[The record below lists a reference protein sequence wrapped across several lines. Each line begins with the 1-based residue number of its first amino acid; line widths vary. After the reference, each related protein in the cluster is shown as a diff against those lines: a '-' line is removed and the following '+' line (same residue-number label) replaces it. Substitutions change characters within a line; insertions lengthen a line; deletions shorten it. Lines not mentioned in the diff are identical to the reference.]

1 VKPDLVV
8 CEHAPGAAI
17 AAFGRI
23 PVAIVGN
30 WFVVPPADGPE
41 FPQYEAGRGEPQ
53 RQAPVLS
60 VIREALTALGRA
72 APKTI
77 TEPFRGVFRG
87 VYSFPPLDA
96 YRRVRRETL
105 LGPIEAVPPLT
116 SLPAKRRLY
125 AYSAADYVLVDE
137 LMQGLMA
144 LGPEASAYFRGSI
157 GARAAVLK
165 SRGIT
170 VYEQAP
176 ALSDVLPGASAVFS
190 HGGTGFTNAALA
202 AGRPHILGTRHAEAR
217 ATAQALEELG
227 VGICVTPFDAVKFR
241 DAVKRANEDRSM
253 REAAQK
259 AGEMAQTFARNAA
272 PLETTMAALTKALS

>member
-1 VKPDLVV
+1 
-8 CEHAPGAAI
+8 
-17 AAFGRI
+17 
-23 PVAIVGN
+23 
-30 WFVVPPADGPE
+30 
-41 FPQYEAGRGEPQ
+41 
-53 RQAPVLS
+53 
-60 VIREALTALGRA
+60 
-72 APKTI
+72 
-77 TEPFRGVFRG
+77 
-87 VYSFPPLDA
+87 
-96 YRRVRRETL
+96 
-105 LGPIEAVPPLT
+105 
-116 SLPAKRRLY
+116 
-125 AYSAADYVLVDE
+125 
-137 LMQGLMA
+137 MA